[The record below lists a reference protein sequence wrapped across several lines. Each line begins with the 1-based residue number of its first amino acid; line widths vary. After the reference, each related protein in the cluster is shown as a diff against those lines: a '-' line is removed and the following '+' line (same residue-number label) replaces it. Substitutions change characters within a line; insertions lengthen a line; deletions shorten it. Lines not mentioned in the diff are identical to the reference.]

1 MPCRALIAVRVLC
14 LPFSRGRCALR
25 FHALMRC
32 CMALPRQ
39 GVATAFPAT
48 LSLSGWRL
56 LGRLLILLYGTSIR
70 LGQSRP
76 VLRHGVSWRPGFPA
90 FPLTP
95 TASRRLALG
104 TI

>member
-1 MPCRALIAVRVLC
+1 MPDRALIAVIVVC
-14 LPFSRGRCALR
+14 LPFCRGRRPLR
-25 FHALMRC
+25 FHALMRHRV
-32 CMALPRQ
+32 ALPRQ

-76 VLRHGVSWRPGFPA
+76 VLRHGISWWPGFPA

-104 TI
+104 TV

>member
-1 MPCRALIAVRVLC
+1 MPGRTLITMMVLC

-25 FHALMRC
+25 FHALIRF

-48 LSLSGWRL
+48 LTLSARRL

-76 VLRHGVSWRPGFPA
+76 VLRHGISWRPGFPA

-95 TASRRLALG
+95 TAPRRLALG
-104 TI
+104 TV